1 MVTRLTV
8 SRCQMSAMLSL
19 IRRFVDDESGTTA
32 IEYSLICSLI
42 FLVVVSIMQSVAGKT
57 IDMYAVI
64 EGAM

>member
-1 MVTRLTV
+1 
-8 SRCQMSAMLSL
+8 MSDLSSL
-19 IRRFVDDESGTTA
+19 IRRFAVDEAGTTA

-42 FLVVVSIMQSVAGKT
+42 FLAVVSVMQSVAGKT